1 MIFYVIYKN
10 FGFAEVVSRMHVD
23 MYLIIVII

>member
-1 MIFYVIYKN
+1 MIFYIIYQN

-23 MYLIIVII
+23 MYLIVAII

>member
-1 MIFYVIYKN
+1 MIFYVIYQN

-23 MYLIIVII
+23 MYSVVVII